1 MIRDLASLLAPE
13 SEESFLDHFLQKKR
27 LHVRSADPARAA
39 PLFPWSTI
47 NQLIES
53 DLLPSDRLRVLR
65 ANTEILPALFRH
77 SDGARQLRP
86 GALQALLRQGVSLVI
101 NGIGDFVPRIGHL
114 TDAIER
120 RLGHRAW
127 ANAYLSFGRGSA
139 FRSHWDPHD
148 VLVLQIHGRKRWGS
162 HGIPMPFPLENHGPS
177 EPFGSE
183 VVWED
188 LLEPGDVLYL
198 PRGEVHKATL
208 DGPNSVHITI
218 GIQAPRGVD
227 FIHWLADKAAA
238 EVPAR
243 MDLTR
248 LGGEAALCQQ
258 ERELKERLHALI
270 DSISLATYLDAED
283 AKRKARPLLSLGLAD
298 HLVGATMIVPSLRRR
313 IPVATDGDA
322 ELAVTIG
329 GESYRLSPERR
340 RVLAHVLECGGLT
353 FGALVAAFG
362 TTTDETTL
370 RDSVIDLCRQGL
382 LGLQE
387 GS

>member
-1 MIRDLASLLAPE
+1 MIRDLASLLAPA
-13 SEESFLDHFLQKKR
+13 SEESFLDHVLQQKR
-27 LHVRSADPARAA
+27 LHVRSADPARTA

-77 SDGARQLRP
+77 SDGARHLRP

-101 NGIGDFVPRIGHL
+101 NGVGDLVPRIGHL

-148 VLVLQIHGRKRWGS
+148 VLVVQVHGRKRWRS

-177 EPFGSE
+177 EPFGTE

-198 PRGEVHKATL
+198 PRGEVHEAAL
-208 DGPNSVHITI
+208 DGPDSVHITI

-238 EVPAR
+238 DVPAR

-270 DSISLATYLDAED
+270 DSVSVAAYLDAED
-283 AKRKARPLLSLGLAD
+283 AKRRPRPSLSLALAD
-298 HLVGATMIVPSLRRR
+298 RLVSATLIVPSLRRC
-313 IPVATDGDA
+313 IPVATDGGA

-329 GESYRLSPERR
+329 GEAYRLSPVRR
-340 RVLAHVLECGGLT
+340 RVLAHVLGCGGLT
-353 FGALVAAFG
+353 FGALVAALG
-362 TTTDETTL
+362 TTTDETAV
-370 RDSVIDLCRQGL
+370 RDAVLDLCQQGL
-382 LGLQE
+382 LGVQE
-387 GS
+387 DS